1 MFQFIKKLLTYEYR
15 PLGMLTF
22 CLINVTLIWTLN
34 QNKLSDTELMIVISA
49 SIVFY
54 MFYKTLTSS
63 KPNNKNNKK
72 DGDK

>member
-34 QNKLSDTELMIVISA
+34 QNKLSDTELMIVIFT
-49 SIVFY
+49 SIIFY

-63 KPNNKNNKK
+63 KPNDKNNKK

>member
-34 QNKLSDTELMIVISA
+34 ENKLSNTHLIIVTGF
-49 SIVFY
+49 SIIFY

-63 KPNNKNNKK
+63 KPNDKNNKK
-72 DGDK
+72 DGDN

>member
-22 CLINVTLIWTLN
+22 CLINVTLIWSLN
-34 QNKLSDTELMIVISA
+34 QNKLSDTELMIVIST

>member
-34 QNKLSDTELMIVISA
+34 QNKLSDTELMIVIAA

>member
-34 QNKLSDTELMIVISA
+34 QNKLSDTELMIVIAA
-49 SIVFY
+49 SIIFY

>member
-34 QNKLSDTELMIVISA
+34 QNKLSDTELMIVISV